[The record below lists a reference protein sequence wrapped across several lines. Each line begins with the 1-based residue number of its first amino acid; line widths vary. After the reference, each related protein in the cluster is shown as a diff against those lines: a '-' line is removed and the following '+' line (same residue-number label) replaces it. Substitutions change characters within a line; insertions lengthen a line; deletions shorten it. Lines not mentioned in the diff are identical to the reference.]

1 MDFKKIYSNVKVA
14 YGIMMTAIEFYRNH
28 EEEIKP
34 ILSKAKVLGLSIKDG
49 WDNYWKVE
57 PIKGI
62 NDRLNLI
69 ENVNVD
75 YDEVVD
81 WALNKDVVS
90 IEDVEKRFNLNKIES
105 LLVLKQ
111 LESNNLV
118 YLMLDKLGTYKVI
131 NE

>member
-14 YGIMMTAIEFYRNH
+14 YGIMMMAIEFYRNH

>member
-81 WALNKDVVS
+81 WALNKNVVS
-90 IEDVEKRFNLNKIES
+90 IVDVEKRFNLNKIES